1 MRHAEIGEIMNGF
14 MIEKPVPYY
23 EQFYHSIKAMIFEG
37 KFKPGERIVE
47 NQLAKEFNVSKSPIR
62 EAIRMLEQEG
72 LIVMDDKSRM
82 IVYQPTLKDVEEI
95 YFCRKALETF
105 AIRLMIQKVT
115 DQEIEEIENL
125 LGKTQNAIQES
136 LDSNTIITLNE
147 SFHNLIIEY
156 TKNERLKKQVKDLKS
171 LMYFFR
177 IMNFQ
182 GDNRAGDILKQHRE
196 IFVHIK
202 NRDEEKAAKAMLD
215 HLQLDLNHLSKVLD
229 K

>member
-1 MRHAEIGEIMNGF
+1 MSNF

-37 KFKPGERIVE
+37 KFKPGDRIVE
-47 NQLAKEFNVSKSPIR
+47 NQLAKEFNVSKSPVR

-72 LIVMDDKSRM
+72 LIVTDEKSRM

-95 YFCRKALETF
+95 YFCRKALESF
-105 AIRLMIQKVT
+105 AIKLMVQKAT
-115 DQEIEEIENL
+115 DDEVVEIENL
-125 LGKTQNAIQES
+125 LRETEAAIQES
-136 LDSNTIITLNE
+136 QDANAIISMNE
-147 SFHNLIIEY
+147 AFHNLIIEY
-156 TKNERLKKQVKDLKS
+156 TKNDRLKKQVKDLKS

-182 GDNRAGDILKQHRE
+182 GENRANEILKQHSN

-202 NRDEEKAAKAMLD
+202 NRDEEKAYQAMLEHLQMDVD
-215 HLQLDLNHLSKVLD
+215 HLMEVL
-229 K
+229 KQ

>member
-1 MRHAEIGEIMNGF
+1 MNGF

-62 EAIRMLEQEG
+62 EAIRMLEHEG
-72 LIVMDDKSRM
+72 LIVMDEKSRM

-95 YFCRKALETF
+95 YFCRKALESF
-105 AIRLMIQKVT
+105 ATRLMIQKAT
-115 DQEIEEIENL
+115 DQEINEIENIL
-125 LGKTQNAIQES
+125 IETEKAIQES
-136 LDSNTIITLNE
+136 LDSKAIIILNE

-156 TKNERLKKQVKDLKS
+156 TKNERLKKQLKDLKS

-182 GDNRAGDILKQHRE
+182 GENRAVEILKQHQE
-196 IFVHIK
+196 IFAHIK
-202 NRDEEKAAKAMLD
+202 KRDEEKAAEAMLY
-215 HLQLDLNHLSKVLD
+215 HLQQDLNHLTEVLEELFSL
-229 K
+229 

>member
-1 MRHAEIGEIMNGF
+1 MSNF

-37 KFKPGERIVE
+37 KFKPGDRIVE
-47 NQLAKEFNVSKSPIR
+47 NQLAKEFNVSKSPVR

-72 LIVMDDKSRM
+72 LIVTDEKSRM

-95 YFCRKALETF
+95 YFCRKALESF
-105 AIRLMIQKVT
+105 AIKLMVQKAT
-115 DQEIEEIENL
+115 DDEVAEIENL
-125 LGKTQNAIQES
+125 LRETEAAIQES
-136 LDSNTIITLNE
+136 QDANAIISMNE
-147 SFHNLIIEY
+147 AFHNLIIEY
-156 TKNERLKKQVKDLKS
+156 TKNDRLKKQVKDLKS

-182 GDNRAGDILKQHRE
+182 GENRANEILKQHSN

-202 NRDEEKAAKAMLD
+202 NRDEEKAYQAMLEHLQMDVD
-215 HLQLDLNHLSKVLD
+215 HLMEVL
-229 K
+229 KK